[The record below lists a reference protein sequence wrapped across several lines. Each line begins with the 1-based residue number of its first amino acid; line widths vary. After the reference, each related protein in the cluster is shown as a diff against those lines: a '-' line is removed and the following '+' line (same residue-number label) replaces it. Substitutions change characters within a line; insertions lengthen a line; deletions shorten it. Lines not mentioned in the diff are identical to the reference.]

1 MHPRQSILSM
11 FDPLNQSTS
20 LDNNSE
26 KENATPTR
34 AQKSVDGMTMTAF
47 FNRTYKPTLQ
57 PMQPTF
63 TRRLVDVGDVTVD
76 EFSIMSLGLEEL
88 NEESEMDV
96 DYGDEG
102 DTTVLA
108 PHDLP
113 PLVDE
118 HTAEEPVTPKAVRS
132 HIHEFSTHQ
141 DCTPPASISNE
152 FTNYEAHSGHSENH
166 ASPLA
171 LPTIDAPPNHLTI
184 PLPDSSPPSP
194 EALFNPVITISSPV
208 AASPTHC
215 FPLPVTGGEEGDLPV
230 ILPTS
235 SSLTLRPRKPT
246 DIAIDD
252 PRRCSVDLQQSFCLQ
267 MQEVDSSFDL
277 LNDKISFFA
286 SAGGPG
292 METSFDEDDD
302 SFDIQVKALGRT
314 QEASKDKTKGTDTI
328 SPSLDDFQTPT
339 DTASGETEALTPVET
354 PLSTPQLSP
363 KNASPSIAKF
373 LDDADDNTELMKKA
387 FHTRAPPINSSATPK
402 PTTLSMA
409 PPPVHAL
416 KIVKRSRLQ
425 QPTQARRRSS
435 NLPEE
440 INVIRP
446 SSSNPVPLPSDATK
460 DSSSGSKPARV
471 PSQAPRFKPPRP
483 PVPKLVQGTS
493 ASSTASALS
502 GAPARPTIFQG
513 ISVQAI
519 GAARTTRAVTSP
531 ALPPTMAGPPAR
543 RVPLGIPDTKTPSV
557 SANSP
562 AGVLKPSRI
571 PGKVYD
577 YVLTFRLEYHY
588 VWSKQQWSL
597 IQVLFFVNRYMP
609 FVDITLSL
617 YAELVP
623 SLSEQ
628 DCQLVYQLAAFFSV
642 RLPQYEYAAC
652 ILDPGN
658 GNVYLCW
665 ILVLV
670 YDTGTMILMAVA
682 GAKSYTQ
689 FHGRSGASSAL
700 VRTLYRDGIIYY
712 IGLFVLSVA
721 NIITVLVLPR
731 SLVNLFTLLQR
742 AVHTVLSSRVI
753 LHLREQAGKHT
764 TFSDT
769 LIATYSSI
777 EPS

>member
-1 MHPRQSILSM
+1 MLNSYSKGIIMHPRQSILSM

-20 LDNNSE
+20 LDNDSE

-166 ASPLA
+166 ALPLA
-171 LPTIDAPPNHLTI
+171 LPTIDAPPDHLTI

-194 EALFNPVITISSPV
+194 EGLFNPVITISSPV

-215 FPLPVTGGEEGDLPV
+215 VPLPVTGEEEDLPV

-314 QEASKDKTKGTDTI
+314 QEASEDKSKGINTI
-328 SPSLDDFQTPT
+328 SPSLDDIQTLS
-339 DTASGETEALTPVET
+339 DAASGETEAFTPVET
-354 PLSTPQLSP
+354 PISTPQLSP
-363 KNASPSIAKF
+363 KNASPSTAKF

-409 PPPVHAL
+409 PPSVHAL

-562 AGVLKPSRI
+562 MGVLKPSRI
-571 PGKVYD
+571 PGKVSG
-577 YVLTFRLEYHY
+577 LPRIA
-588 VWSKQQWSL
+588 S
-597 IQVLFFVNRYMP
+597 
-609 FVDITLSL
+609 
-617 YAELVP
+617 AP
-623 SLSEQ
+623 S
-628 DCQLVYQLAAFFSV
+628 
-642 RLPQYEYAAC
+642 RLPG
-652 ILDPGN
+652 PS
-658 GNVYLCW
+658 V
-665 ILVLV
+665 
-670 YDTGTMILMAVA
+670 
-682 GAKSYTQ
+682 SSR
-689 FHGRSGASSAL
+689 GRSAGEVGNATTRL
-700 VRTLYRDGIIYY
+700 VRPVPGRRI
-712 IGLFVLSVA
+712 
-721 NIITVLVLPR
+721 N
-731 SLVNLFTLLQR
+731 
-742 AVHTVLSSRVI
+742 
-753 LHLREQAGKHT
+753 
-764 TFSDT
+764 
-769 LIATYSSI
+769 
-777 EPS
+777 